1 MKIMVKI
8 KHSTKNKQNKIDNNQ
23 SNNKKIC
30 TKKLTKKTKNHNTI
44 MQQAQ
49 AFI

>member
-30 TKKLTKKTKNHNTI
+30 IIKLTKKTKNHKPT